1 VTLSR
6 VVTSGSVETRRCSAL
21 QTDGDGSER
30 QYVAAMRYELPV
42 IWTTNG
48 ATHAGRLEL
57 VGDQM
62 KLISKGETISF
73 GAASVTAFAIE
84 RAPEQRLRCL
94 PVLSMTLEDGDVL
107 RVASMGGAGSLLELA
122 SRLGARQLAATG
134 T

>member
-1 VTLSR
+1 
-6 VVTSGSVETRRCSAL
+6 
-21 QTDGDGSER
+21 
-30 QYVAAMRYELPV
+30 MRYELPV

-57 VGDQM
+57 VADQM

-73 GAASVTAFAIE
+73 GTASVAAFAIE

-94 PVLSMTLEDGDVL
+94 PVLSLKLADGDVV
-107 RVASMGGAGSLLELA
+107 RVASMGGAGSLHELA
-122 SRLGARQLAATG
+122 SRLGARQLGATG